1 MEEIEIVKKLT
12 HKFIFERKKTLGC
25 SNYKLAQLTGMSRQT
40 IDSFEKNYMHNLTL
54 DSYLRLC
61 GALNLRPNLI
71 EYDEINANRINQ
83 TQ

>member
-1 MEEIEIVKKLT
+1 MEEIEIVKELT
-12 HKFIFERKKTLGC
+12 HKVIFERKEKLGY

-71 EYDEINANRINQ
+71 EYDEINAHRINQ